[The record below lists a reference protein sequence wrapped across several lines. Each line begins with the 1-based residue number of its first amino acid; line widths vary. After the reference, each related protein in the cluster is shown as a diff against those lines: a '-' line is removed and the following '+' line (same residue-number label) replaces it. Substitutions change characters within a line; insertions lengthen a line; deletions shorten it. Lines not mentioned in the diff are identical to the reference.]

1 MDRPQRGFEPIGI
14 ATSVKPGRETQVP
27 QVPGPQKGFEKVAS
41 AVPAK
46 PTEKQ
51 QIAPQIRSPQVGFE
65 SIGSVAGNAGRYDPA
80 NRQK

>member
-27 QVPGPQKGFEKVAS
+27 QAPGPQKGFETIDP

-46 PTEKQ
+46 PTESQ
-51 QIAPQIRSPQVGFE
+51 QVQSQIRSPQVGFE
-65 SIGSVAGNAGRYDPA
+65 AIGSLTGNAGRYDPA
-80 NRQK
+80 NRPK